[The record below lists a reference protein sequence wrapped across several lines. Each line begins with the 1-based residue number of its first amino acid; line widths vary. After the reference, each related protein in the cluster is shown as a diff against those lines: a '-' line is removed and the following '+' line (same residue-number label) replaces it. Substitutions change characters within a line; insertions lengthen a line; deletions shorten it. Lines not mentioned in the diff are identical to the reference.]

1 MEKERGEP
9 CKKAGRKN
17 GQELIA
23 TSPDSIKEA
32 RTSSMKMQEL
42 VRAFLMRD
50 SSAALT
56 KPTLLSRVI
65 NVSPQNAFSE
75 SLPDYGF
82 QPAPLKYFRPSL
94 PPHNEGYR

>member
-1 MEKERGEP
+1 MEKERGKP
-9 CKKAGRKN
+9 SKKTGRKN

-23 TSPDSIKEA
+23 HLPDSIKEA

-56 KPTLLSRVI
+56 KPTLLSCI
-65 NVSPQNAFSE
+65 IS
-75 SLPDYGF
+75 GIK
-82 QPAPLKYFRPSL
+82 LKKF
-94 PPHNEGYR
+94 

>member
-1 MEKERGEP
+1 MEKERGKP
-9 CKKAGRKN
+9 SKKTGRKN

-23 TSPDSIKEA
+23 LPDSIKEA
-32 RTSSMKMQEL
+32 RTSSMKIQEL

-75 SLPDYGF
+75 NLPDYRF